1 LVGFV
6 RQVSLRA
13 IATDEITMRR
23 FGLRLAALLFVS
35 PFLLP
40 PSTLRAEA
48 PVVAQHSEAEQAN
61 ALIAQA
67 RRVVSENFYNPD
79 GLAPFLKTLE
89 AAQASTRAEAGS
101 IIDAALA
108 ALGVS
113 HTIRLKPN
121 SIEYFELMDVFR
133 PAGSNDRNETIV
145 PGGRIN
151 YDGIGL
157 VTREIEGR
165 LFAAMI
171 YHGSAA
177 ERAGVL
183 KGDEI
188 VSVDGQPYDAIASF
202 KDRAESPVMLAVRG
216 RADETPRDISVV
228 VESIAPGESL
238 RDAIRNSVRIVE
250 QDGQKIGYLRV
261 WTFASRGM
269 YPLLTRVLS
278 SEPLRSADGLVLD
291 LRSRWG
297 GTASEA
303 ADLFLGRSREMSIV
317 NRNGR
322 ETVVVTR
329 WRKPLVAIVDQGTR
343 SSMEIFAHSLQQA
356 GISLIGTRSAGA
368 VLAARGFMLDDN
380 SLIVLAV
387 NDVKIDGARMEGIGV
402 TPDIIVPHDI
412 RYAAGA
418 DPQFDRALQELNKRL
433 IH

>member
-1 LVGFV
+1 
-6 RQVSLRA
+6 
-13 IATDEITMRR
+13 MRC
-23 FGLRLAALLFVS
+23 FGLRLAALLLAT
-35 PFLLP
+35 PFLLQSP
-40 PSTLRAEA
+40 ALRAETPA
-48 PVVAQHSEAEQAN
+48 VAQHSEAEQAN

-67 RRVVSENFYNPD
+67 RRIVSDNFYNPD
-79 GLAPFLKTLE
+79 GLAPFLSTLDG
-89 AAQASTRAEAGS
+89 AQVSTRAEAGRV
-101 IIDAALA
+101 IDQALA

-113 HTIRLKPN
+113 HTIRLTPD

-133 PAGSNDRNETIV
+133 PAGTNERNETIV
-145 PGGRIN
+145 PGGHIN

-177 ERAGVL
+177 DKAGIRR
-183 KGDEI
+183 GDEI
-188 VSVDGQPYDAIASF
+188 LSIDGKPYDAIASF
-202 KDRAESPVMLAVRG
+202 KDRAGMPVTVSLRRHAN
-216 RADETPRDISVV
+216 AAPQDITVTV
-228 VESIAPGESL
+228 ANIAPGESL
-238 RDAIRNSVRIVE
+238 RDAIRNSVRIFE
-250 QDGQKIGYLRV
+250 RDGQTIGYLRV

-269 YPLLTRVLS
+269 YPLLTRLLS

-317 NRNGR
+317 NRKGR

-329 WRKPLVAIVDQGTR
+329 WRKPLVAIIDQGTR

-356 GISLIGTRSAGA
+356 GIALIGTRSAGA

-387 NDVKIDGARMEGIGV
+387 NDVKIDGERMEGSGV
-402 TPDIIVPHDI
+402 TPDIVVEQDL
-412 RYAAGA
+412 RFSDGA
-418 DPQFDRALQELNKRL
+418 DPQFDRALQELGKRL
-433 IH
+433 TN